1 MALALSPS
9 SIGGTLA
16 ELIAAGER
24 IFSAL
29 KNVCVW
35 NKTNGEIG
43 TFFHSKHEIVFV
55 FKFGTAPHEAGRAR
69 YRCLS
74 RCHEPWRAGS
84 RSLRRLRDDFHG
96 G

>member
-35 NKTNGEIG
+35 NKTNGGMG
-43 TFFHSKHEIVFV
+43 TFYRSKHE
-55 FKFGTAPHEAGRAR
+55 TP
-69 YRCLS
+69 
-74 RCHEPWRAGS
+74 S
-84 RSLRRLRDDFHG
+84 RSERHRTPTPLVSATAAAIAPTSG
-96 G
+96 TTPASTP